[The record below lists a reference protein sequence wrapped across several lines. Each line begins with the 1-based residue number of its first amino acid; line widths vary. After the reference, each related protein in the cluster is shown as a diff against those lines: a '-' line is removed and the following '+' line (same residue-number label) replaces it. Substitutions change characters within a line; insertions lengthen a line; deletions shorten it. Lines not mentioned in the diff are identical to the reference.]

1 MFEYV
6 KVLIAELFGPKPGE
20 LSVSR
25 NDTPKEPRYTPV
37 TDAKN
42 IQRV

>member
-1 MFEYV
+1 MFEYF

-20 LSVSR
+20 LRVSR
-25 NDTPKEPRYTPV
+25 NDTPNEPRYTPV

-42 IQRV
+42 IQQI